1 LKLGLQA
8 MAGMLAQP
16 LSWTRRWAGGVLAL
30 AVVQLAACST
40 AYRANTLEPSGD
52 TTPIVAPARDQ
63 AALKVPPFETW
74 QHYPLPGKQP
84 TEFSFVRMDD
94 RQAVAAVADMSA
106 SLLRHR
112 MRVEPGDL
120 GSVKFSWKVAQLI
133 EAADMALREADD
145 SPVRIILTFAG
156 DRSLFSM
163 KNSMLSEL
171 SQALTGEPLPYAT
184 LMYVWCNTRPSGSVI
199 INPRTDRIRKMVV
212 ESGKSGLRHWHDYER
227 NIRSDFE
234 QAFHEAPGALVGIAI
249 MTDSDNTRTRAQAW
263 YGPVALS
270 AAR

>member
-1 LKLGLQA
+1 
-8 MAGMLAQP
+8 MAGALAPP
-16 LSWTRRWAGGVLAL
+16 LSITRRWASCVLAL
-30 AVVQLAACST
+30 AMVQLAACST
-40 AYRANTLEPSGD
+40 YRANTPLEPSGEA
-52 TTPIVAPARDQ
+52 TTIVAPARGQ
-63 AALKVPPFETW
+63 AALKVPPFDTW
-74 QHYPLPGKQP
+74 QHYQLPGKQP
-84 TEFSFVRMDD
+84 TEFSFVRLDD
-94 RQAVAAVADMSA
+94 RQAVAAVADTSA

-120 GSVKFSWKVAQLI
+120 GTVKFSWKVAQLI
-133 EAADMALREADD
+133 EAADMALRETDD

-171 SQALTGEPLPYAT
+171 SLALTGEPLPYAT
-184 LMYVWCNTRPSGSVI
+184 LMYVWCNTCPSGSVI

-212 ESGKSGLRHWHDYER
+212 ESGKSGLRHWRDYER

-263 YGPVALS
+263 YGPLAFGP
-270 AAR
+270 AR

>member
-1 LKLGLQA
+1 
-8 MAGMLAQP
+8 MAGMRAHP
-16 LSWTRRWAGGVLAL
+16 LSLTRGWACCVLAL
-30 AVVQLAACST
+30 ALVQLAACST
-40 AYRANTLEPSGD
+40 TYRASTPMASSGV
-52 TTPIVAPARDQ
+52 PAIAAPAVDQ
-63 AALKVPPFETW
+63 TALKVPPFDTW
-74 QHYPLPGKQP
+74 QHYQLPGKQP
-84 TEFSFVRMDD
+84 TEFSFVRIDD
-94 RQAVAAVADMSA
+94 RQAVAAFADTSA

-112 MRVEPGDL
+112 MQVEPGVL
-120 GSVKFSWKVAQLI
+120 GNVKFSWKVAQLI

-145 SPVRIILTFAG
+145 SPVRIILTFSG

-171 SQALTGEPLPYAT
+171 SLALTGEPLPYAT
-184 LMYVWCNTRPSGSVI
+184 LMYVWCNTCPSGSVI

-212 ESGKSGLRHWHDYER
+212 ESGKSGLHHWRDYER

-249 MTDSDNTRTRAQAW
+249 MTDSDNTRTQAQAW

-270 AAR
+270 PAR